1 MPSMS
6 SLKKKGIEQG
16 EGGGGDDGQ
25 VFLVYF
31 SVISWILTLNHLI
44 SRKFELDLKFI

>member
-16 EGGGGDDGQ
+16 EGGGGMMDKFFQ
-25 VFLVYF
+25 F
-31 SVISWILTLNHLI
+31 TLLLLA
-44 SRKFELDLKFI
+44 EYLL